1 MMKKNI
7 PDQIINFINTTTD
20 IDQIRKIKINAQEK
34 SNFDLVKMCN
44 FRIYKLSGYF
54 YEDPL
59 TKRFYECLGAYEEFL
74 SEKNNKKTR
83 ANRTHNK
90 LGKNPNNEKIKET
103 LIDIVSKKTTQQGFN
118 LLIEEG
124 AKDFTFE
131 ALVIEFSDQFPS
143 EIRKLC
149 EEKLKNY

>member
-54 YEDPL
+54 YEDP
-59 TKRFYECLGAYEEFL
+59 
-74 SEKNNKKTR
+74 
-83 ANRTHNK
+83 
-90 LGKNPNNEKIKET
+90 
-103 LIDIVSKKTTQQGFN
+103 
-118 LLIEEG
+118 
-124 AKDFTFE
+124 
-131 ALVIEFSDQFPS
+131 
-143 EIRKLC
+143 
-149 EEKLKNY
+149 

>member
-1 MMKKNI
+1 MTKNI
-7 PDQIINFINTTTD
+7 PDKIISFINKTTD
-20 IDQIRKIKINAQEK
+20 LDQIKKIKSNAQEK
-34 SNFDLVKMCN
+34 SNLDLVKICN
-44 FRIYKLSGYF
+44 LRIYKLSGHN
-54 YEDPL
+54 YEDPF

-103 LIDIVSKKTTQQGFN
+103 IIDIVSKKTTQQGFN

-131 ALVIEFSDQFPS
+131 ALVIEFGDQFPS

-149 EEKLKNY
+149 EEKLNNY